1 MVEEMKNSVEGLV
14 DKAEDTFQNIEHLDK
29 EVEDKKKKRKFKNP
43 PWKANT

>member
-29 EVEDKKKKRKFKNP
+29 EVEDKKKRKFKNP

>member
-29 EVEDKKKKRKFKNP
+29 EVEDKKKKEI
-43 PWKANT
+43 